1 MDMKKQS
8 SGSGFTP
15 APFKYLNSFRAEYLK
30 RLNSKK
36 VRGFT
41 LIEAVM
47 VIVIVGILAGGS
59 SMYIKQ
65 VMDTW
70 NFQNFRE
77 EAVSQGRIGLIRMTR
92 EIRQIKGP
100 FNVTAANQTVFSF
113 VDHNDNAIS
122 YSLSGTNLNRNSNLL
137 LSGVNNFTFSY
148 YDVNNTLVTSPIL
161 APNSTNIYRINI
173 DFQVQSGSQTKRLR
187 SQVWPRNFSQ

>member
-1 MDMKKQS
+1 MDMN
-8 SGSGFTP
+8 P
-15 APFKYLNSFRAEYLK
+15 VPFKYLNSFRLVKSLK
-30 RLNSKK
+30 RLNTQK

-59 SMYIKQ
+59 SIYIKQ

-77 EAVSQGRIGLIRMTR
+77 EAISQGRIGLIRMTR

-113 VDHNDNAIS
+113 VDYNDNAIS

-148 YDVNNTLVTSPIL
+148 YNITNQLVAAPIL

-187 SQVWPRNFSQ
+187 SQVWPRNF